1 MKFKDA
7 NVLSKI
13 LYHMA
18 FETDSDMQKWDSGC
32 WIRYKMFENA
42 LDNTPTIDAVEVV
55 RCKDCKYHENERIDM
70 VYCPAVLGVGS
81 WVENDWF
88 CKDGERRE

>member
-1 MKFKDA
+1 MP
-7 NVLSKI
+7 
-13 LYHMA
+13 
-18 FETDSDMQKWDSGC
+18 
-32 WIRYKMFENA
+32 RY
-42 LDNTPTIDAVEVV
+42 IDADTVVTIQVYNDMTEEYGTKRVTIADAIDEWSDEGCPPFADVVEVV